1 MLIGSKQII
10 MIFIVF
16 FLIFSFAIGQ
26 VVWIYLDSKKR
37 EDKWGILW
45 SILAITPI
53 FLPILL
59 PLPLIVY
66 LLVTRAF
73 STKCPNCK
81 VKISSKFSSCPSC
94 GCKLKEKCKSCGSPL
109 KDEWKYCPY
118 CNDKIKGE

>member
-45 SILAITPI
+45 SILAII
-53 FLPILL
+53 SIL
-59 PLPLIVY
+59 
-66 LLVTRAF
+66 
-73 STKCPNCK
+73 
-81 VKISSKFSSCPSC
+81 
-94 GCKLKEKCKSCGSPL
+94 E
-109 KDEWKYCPY
+109 
-118 CNDKIKGE
+118 

>member
-16 FLIFSFAIGQ
+16 FLIFSFSIGQ

-53 FLPILL
+53 F
-59 PLPLIVY
+59 
-66 LLVTRAF
+66 
-73 STKCPNCK
+73 
-81 VKISSKFSSCPSC
+81 
-94 GCKLKEKCKSCGSPL
+94 
-109 KDEWKYCPY
+109 
-118 CNDKIKGE
+118 

>member
-1 MLIGSKQII
+1 MLIGSNQII

-66 LLVTRAF
+66 LLSLIHISEPTRLGM
-73 STKCPNCK
+73 
-81 VKISSKFSSCPSC
+81 ISYAVFC
-94 GCKLKEKCKSCGSPL
+94 LKKK
-109 KDEWKYCPY
+109 KHPY
-118 CNDKIKGE
+118 ILD

>member
-1 MLIGSKQII
+1 MLIGSNQII

-73 STKCPNCK
+73 STKCPNFLL
-81 VKISSKFSSCPSC
+81 VQAVDVS
-94 GCKLKEKCKSCGSPL
+94 
-109 KDEWKYCPY
+109 
-118 CNDKIKGE
+118 

>member
-1 MLIGSKQII
+1 MLVGSKQII
-10 MIFIVF
+10 MMFIVF
-16 FLIFSFAIGQ
+16 FLIFAFGIGQ

-37 EDKWGILW
+37 EDKLGILW

-53 FLPILL
+53 FLLMLL

-73 STKCPNCK
+73 SAKCPNCK
-81 VKISSKFSSCPSC
+81 MKISNKFSSCPNC
-94 GCKLKEKCKSCGSPL
+94 GWKLKEKCKSCGSAL

-118 CNDKIKGE
+118 CNDKIEGE

>member
-1 MLIGSKQII
+1 MLIGSNQII

-73 STKCPNCK
+73 STIAK
-81 VKISSKFSSCPSC
+81 VSISFIYPISSNLSS
-94 GCKLKEKCKSCGSPL
+94 
-109 KDEWKYCPY
+109 
-118 CNDKIKGE
+118 IK